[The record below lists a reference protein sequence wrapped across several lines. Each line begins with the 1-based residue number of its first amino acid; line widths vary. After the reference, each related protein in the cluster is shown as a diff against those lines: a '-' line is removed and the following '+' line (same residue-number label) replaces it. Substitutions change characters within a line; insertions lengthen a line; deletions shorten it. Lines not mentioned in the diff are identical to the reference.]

1 MDFSKNISENI
12 KKLRESQHLTQEQ
25 LANSLGISYQAVS
38 KWENAVTTPD
48 VMMLPQIAQVFGVSI
63 DDLFKAQ
70 MDAYENEAERWLA
83 IYESSHNQDD
93 FIRADIE
100 FKKLFESNK
109 YNDKDIRKYGVL
121 YEYHMHYCR
130 DKALEQYDKIISE
143 GKKDDTYYGACSQK
157 NLLLSSIGRG
167 EEQISYWEDRIKE
180 EDSSLKDYICLV
192 CACHWAKQYDK
203 AAGYF
208 ERAESVYGEE
218 AKNNYSLYIY
228 GGDTYRA
235 LKKYDEAFKCW
246 RKALDINDYY
256 MDAWFS
262 MGFSYAD
269 LGDYVNAAEIWKK
282 VIDMLTGR
290 GCIYEAKWPRELL
303 RNAESKI
310 GDQKK

>member
-12 KKLRESQHLTQEQ
+12 KKLREAQHLTQEQ

-48 VMMLPQIAQVFGVSI
+48 VMMLPLIAQVFGVSI
-63 DDLFKAQ
+63 DDLFKSQ
-70 MDAYENEAERWLA
+70 IDAYENEAKRWLSK
-83 IYESSHNQDD
+83 YDSSHNQDD

-100 FKKLFESNK
+100 FKKLFESNE
-109 YNDKDIRKYGVL
+109 YNDDDIRLYGVL
-121 YEYHMHYCR
+121 YEFHMNYCK
-130 DKALEQYDKIISE
+130 DKALEQYDIIISKD
-143 GKKDDTYYGACSQK
+143 KKDETYYAACRKK
-157 NLLLSSIGRG
+157 NCLLCRIGQG
-167 EEQISYWEDRIKE
+167 EEQISYWEDRVKE
-180 EDSSLKDYICLV
+180 EDSSINEYICLLD
-192 CACHWAKQYDK
+192 ACYWTKQYDK

-208 ERAESVYGEE
+208 ERAETVFGEE
-218 AKNNYSLYIY
+218 AKNNYSLYAY
-228 GGDTYRA
+228 GGDIYRA

-282 VIDMLTGR
+282 VIDMLTSR
-290 GCIYEAKWPRELL
+290 GFTDDVKWPRELL
-303 RNAESKI
+303 RFAESKI
-310 GDQKK
+310 GDQGK

>member
-1 MDFSKNISENI
+1 MDLSKNISENI
-12 KKLRESQHLTQEQ
+12 KNLRESKHLTQEQ

-48 VMMLPQIAQVFGVSI
+48 IMMLPLIAQVFGVSI

-70 MDAYENEAERWLA
+70 IDAYENEAIRWLS
-83 IYESSHNQDD
+83 IYESSKNQDD

-100 FKKLFESNK
+100 FKKLFESNA
-109 YNDKDIRKYGVL
+109 YNDETIQLYGVL
-121 YEYHMHYCR
+121 YEYHMYYCR

-143 GKKDDTYYGACSQK
+143 GKKDEMYYATCRQK
-157 NLLLSSIGRG
+157 NLLLSRIGRG

-180 EDSSLKDYICLV
+180 EDSSMNDYICLIS
-192 CACHWAKQYDK
+192 ACHWAEQYDK

-208 ERAESVYGEE
+208 ERAETVYGEE
-218 AKNNYSLYIY
+218 AKNNYILYIY

-246 RKALDINDYY
+246 HKALDINDYY
-256 MDAWFS
+256 MDAWYS
-262 MGFSYAD
+262 MGFSYTD
-269 LGDYVNAAEIWKK
+269 LGDHVNEAEIWKK

-290 GCIYEAKWPRELL
+290 GCIYEANWPRELL

-310 GDQKK
+310 CDQGK

>member
-1 MDFSKNISENI
+1 MDLSKKISENI
-12 KKLRESQHLTQEQ
+12 KNLRESKHLTQEQ
-25 LANSLGISYQAVS
+25 LANSLGIYYQAVS

-48 VMMLPQIAQVFGVSI
+48 IMMLPLIAQVFSVSI

-70 MDAYENEAERWLA
+70 IDAYENEAIRWLS
-83 IYESSHNQDD
+83 IYESSKNQDD

-100 FKKLFESNK
+100 FKKLFESNA
-109 YNDKDIRKYGVL
+109 YNDNTIRLYGVL
-121 YEYHMHYCR
+121 YEYHMYYCR

-143 GKKDDTYYGACSQK
+143 GKKDDTYYGVCNQK
-157 NLLLSSIGRG
+157 NLLLSRIGRG
-167 EEQISYWEDRIKE
+167 EEQISYWEERVKE
-180 EDSSLKDYICLV
+180 EDSSIKDYICLIS
-192 CACHWAKQYDK
+192 ACYWAEQYDK

-208 ERAESVYGEE
+208 ERAETVYGEE
-218 AKNNYSLYIY
+218 AKNNYNLYIY

-262 MGFSYAD
+262 MGFSYTD
-269 LGDYVNAAEIWKK
+269 LGDHVNAAEIWRK
-282 VIDMLTGR
+282 VVDMLTGR
-290 GCIYEAKWPRELL
+290 GCIYETNWPRELL

-310 GDQKK
+310 CGQGK